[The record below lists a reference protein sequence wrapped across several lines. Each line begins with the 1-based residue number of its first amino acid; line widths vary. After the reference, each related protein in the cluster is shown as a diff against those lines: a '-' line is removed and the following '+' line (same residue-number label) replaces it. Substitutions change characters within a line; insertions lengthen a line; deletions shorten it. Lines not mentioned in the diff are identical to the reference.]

1 LAVLESFTEDARLVV
16 VRAQEEART
25 LGHDFVGVEH
35 LLLGVART
43 DPALLRVT
51 AEEIRAQV
59 AERLPVPAQRVA
71 GSSPFTAGA
80 KGALERSLTG
90 ALGQGAR
97 QIAPEHVMAALLV
110 DERVATVLR
119 DCGEPPA
126 DAAPE

>member
-1 LAVLESFTEDARLVV
+1 MLESFTEDARLVV

-59 AERLPVPAQRVA
+59 AKRLPVAAQRVA

-90 ALGQGAR
+90 ALGQGTR